1 MIRAA
6 AALLLLGAAWAAGAT
21 TVMVMSLSPSRV
33 ELLVNGREVRSLYPG
48 QTSPEGVRLVGISG
62 DAAIVEVDG
71 KRWQMRL
78 GSATTSSVSL
88 QADAQGHFV
97 VEIRV
102 NGRPLRALVD
112 TGATTVS
119 MNLADAQRLGIDLS
133 RARRIMTQTA
143 GGPRPAWL
151 TRVASVQLGDILLQD
166 VEASFSERNELP
178 VVLLG
183 MSFLNH
189 VDLQR
194 SGRTMTLTRR
204 H

>member
-6 AALLLLGAAWAAGAT
+6 AALLLLGAAWSAWAT
-21 TVMVMSLSPSRV
+21 TVMVMSLSPSRA
-33 ELLVNGREVRSLYPG
+33 ELLVNGRDIRSLSPG

-62 DAAIVEVDG
+62 DVATVDVDG
-71 KRWQMRL
+71 RRWQMRL
-78 GSATTSSVSL
+78 GTATTSSVSL
-88 QADAQGHFV
+88 QADAHGHFW

-102 NGRPLRALVD
+102 NGRPMRALVD
-112 TGATTVS
+112 TGASSVS
-119 MNLADAQRLGIDLS
+119 MNVADAQRLGVDLGG
-133 RARRIMTQTA
+133 ARRITTQTA
-143 GGPRPAWL
+143 GGPRQAWL
-151 TRVASVQLGDILLQD
+151 TRVASIQVGDIVLND

-178 VVLLG
+178 AVLLG

-194 SGRTMTLTRR
+194 SGQTLTLTRR